1 MKPAGVAMVVAG
13 MACSAV
19 AVAAAPAA
27 PSAKC
32 RQYGAEAFNAWTLGL
47 YTAVGQHFGPDMRV
61 HLPPT
66 VLEEMWTDLQA
77 RVGKF
82 RSLGAFRPS
91 TLGGHAAMVAP
102 MEFADMH
109 MVAVYACNAK
119 DQIAGLQILDPARVP
134 ELQSL
139 AAPKH

>member
-1 MKPAGVAMVVAG
+1 MKAVRLAMVIAALAG
-13 MACSAV
+13 AAWLPASAV
-19 AVAAAPAA
+19 AA
-27 PSAKC
+27 PSATC
-32 RQYGAEAFNAWTLGL
+32 RKYGAEAFNAWTLGL
-47 YTAVGQHFGPDMRV
+47 YTAVGQHFAPDMQT

-82 RSLGAFRPS
+82 RSLGAFTPH
-91 TLGGHAAMVAP
+91 TLGGHPAMVAP
-102 MEFADMH
+102 MDFARMR

-134 ELQSL
+134 GLEAMAKAS
-139 AAPKH
+139 H